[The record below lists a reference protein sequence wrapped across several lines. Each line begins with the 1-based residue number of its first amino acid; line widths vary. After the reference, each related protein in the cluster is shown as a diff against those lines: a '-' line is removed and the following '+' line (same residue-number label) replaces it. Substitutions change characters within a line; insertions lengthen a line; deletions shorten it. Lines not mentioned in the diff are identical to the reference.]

1 MQLIKIETNQNNKMI
16 NYIFMLY
23 LPNYNFIDLQ
33 QGKTMKKR
41 MTIMGIAL
49 LVVFGGI
56 IAFNLI
62 KAIMIK
68 QFFASYAPPAVTV
81 SSAVAQSVDWHP
93 TISAVGNF
101 VAINGVDVNSEAS
114 GNVVK
119 IDFDSGQF
127 VEKDAP
133 LITVDDS
140 IDQALLKF
148 NQAELALKEL
158 SYQRQTDLFKR
169 GATPSSNVDE
179 AKANLQQAQAKVEQ
193 IQAQIK
199 QKHISAPFAGRLG
212 IRQVNLGQYIS
223 PGQTS
228 IVSLQSLD
236 PLFLEFYLP
245 EQLYKRIHLNDKL
258 TFAVE
263 EFPNAL
269 FQATITAVNSK
280 IDLNTHNV
288 LVQATL
294 PNCPAEAV
302 KDPTKSPLLK
312 TTKQLRG
319 NKLIITCNSEL
330 NRKNQVSSYVFIP
343 GMFTSIEI
351 EQPAEPD
358 TIIVPSTAVSYSLYG
373 NAVYIIEKDKEGKK
387 NQDGSDQLTVNR
399 VFVSTGEQQG
409 NYTVIKKGV
418 KKGQLVVSTG
428 DLKLQNGTPVV
439 INNSV
444 TLKDVSNPDT
454 LGQ

>member
-1 MQLIKIETNQNNKMI
+1 
-16 NYIFMLY
+16 
-23 LPNYNFIDLQ
+23 
-33 QGKTMKKR
+33 MKKR

-62 KAIMIK
+62 KSVMIK
-68 QFFASYAPPAVTV
+68 QFFASYSPPAVTV
-81 SSAVAQSVDWHP
+81 SSAVAQAVDWHP
-93 TISAVGNF
+93 TINAIGNF

-119 IDFDSGQF
+119 IDFESGQY
-127 VEKDAP
+127 VNKDEP
-133 LITVDDS
+133 LITIDDS

-148 NQAELALKEL
+148 NQSELTLKEL
-158 SYQRQTDLFKR
+158 NYKRQTDLFKK
-169 GATPSSNVDE
+169 GATPSSSVDE

-193 IQAQIK
+193 IQAQIN
-199 QKHISAPFAGRLG
+199 QKHIGAPFSGRLG

-223 PGQTS
+223 PGQTA

-245 EQLYKRIHLNDKL
+245 EQLYKRIKPNQKI
-258 TFAVE
+258 TFSVE

-269 FQATITAVNSK
+269 FEGTLSAINSK

-288 LVQATL
+288 LVQAKL
-294 PNCPAEAV
+294 PNCPAHAV
-302 KDPTKSPLLK
+302 KEPTKSSLI
-312 TTKQLRG
+312 TTRKEERG
-319 NKLIITCNSEL
+319 DKLIVSCSSDVNA
-330 NRKNQVSSYVFIP
+330 KNKINNYVFIP
-343 GMFTSIEI
+343 GMFASIEI
-351 EQPAEPD
+351 EQPPVPQ

-373 NAVYIIEKDKEGKK
+373 NAVYVIEKDTTGKK
-387 NQDGSDQLTVNR
+387 NQDGTEQLIVNR
-399 VFVSTGEQQG
+399 IFVTTGEQQG
-409 NYTVIKKGV
+409 NYTVIKKGI
-418 KKGQLVVSTG
+418 KAGQLVVSTG

-444 TLKDVSNPDT
+444 TLSDVADPDT